1 MTSVTALLQRL
12 QQLADSL
19 QQRSDAIALLG
30 LGSVGIERQ
39 RLDQFSDLDFF
50 VIAAPGGKRTL
61 LDDMSWLSGP
71 APLAYSFF
79 NTADGCKALY
89 DDGVFCEFAVFE
101 MAELAD
107 ITFAAGQVIW
117 ARPEVDT
124 EQLSPKPDKSG
135 ALPSNASDEWL
146 IGEALT
152 NLLVGMQ
159 RDLRGETLS
168 AMRFIQH
175 YAVDRVLD
183 LVERHD
189 SEPQSGALSER
200 DAFSIERRFEMR
212 HRQSAHWL
220 PSMIQ
225 GYQSNAQSALAVL
238 SYLQTNHV
246 INNAIADEINQLC
259 LRALD
264 NGEITE

>member
-12 QQLADSL
+12 DQLAESL
-19 QQRSDAIALLG
+19 QQRADAIALLG
-30 LGSVGIERQ
+30 LGSVGTERE
-39 RLDQFSDLDFF
+39 RLDPFSDLDFF

-61 LDDMSWLSGP
+61 LDDLTWLSGP
-71 APLAYSFF
+71 APLAFHFF

-107 ITFAAGQVIW
+107 IAFAAGQVIW

-124 EQLSPKPDKSG
+124 TQLNPRPDKSG
-135 ALPSNASDEWL
+135 AAANNGSDEWL

-189 SEPQSGALSER
+189 SAPQSGALSER

-212 HRQSAHWL
+212 HLHSALWL
-220 PSMIQ
+220 AGMIQ

-238 SYLQTNHV
+238 SYLQSNYAV
-246 INNAIADEINQLC
+246 NSAIANEINQLC

-264 NGEITE
+264 NPDISD